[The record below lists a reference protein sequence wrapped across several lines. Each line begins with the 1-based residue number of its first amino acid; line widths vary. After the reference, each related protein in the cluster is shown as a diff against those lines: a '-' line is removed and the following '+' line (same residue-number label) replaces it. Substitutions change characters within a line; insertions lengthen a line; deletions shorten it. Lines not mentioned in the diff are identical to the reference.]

1 MVYKEMTMAVSLN
14 SLYTK
19 QALVSKSQKGFIKV
33 SFVFKTIDIKT
44 NKQTKVLR
52 HPNHYPKGG
61 VLLWSHHEKM
71 VVIDQRIAFVG
82 GIDLCYGR
90 WDDEFMR

>member
-33 SFVFKTIDIKT
+33 SFFVFKTIDLKRMIK
-44 NKQTKVLR
+44 
-52 HPNHYPKGG
+52 
-61 VLLWSHHEKM
+61 
-71 VVIDQRIAFVG
+71 
-82 GIDLCYGR
+82 
-90 WDDEFMR
+90 